1 MKLIMKNRTLTL
13 LTRILTYCFITL
25 GIIACSENSEI
36 NQSNVTVSSGQG
48 TLEGQWEYLGGDAAH
63 TRYSPANQITA
74 DNFEDLEEAWTW
86 DGASFNAQS
95 GRSTPSYING
105 TLYTVAGAR
114 RYVTAINPET
124 GEITT
129 PINPDTDEPYPRDN
143 GYENIILLS
152 KMAIPFDSV
161 LDSGIKEYY
170 GIK

>member
-25 GIIACSENSEI
+25 GIIACSENSEM
-36 NQSNVTVSSGQG
+36 NQSNVTVTSGQG

-63 TRYSPANQITA
+63 TRYSPANQINT
-74 DNFEDLEEAWTW
+74 DNFEDIEEAWTW

-114 RYVTAINPET
+114 RYVTALNPET
-124 GEITT
+124 GELIWSYG
-129 PINPDTDEPYPRDN
+129 EPKTGR
-143 GYENIILLS
+143 YEYS
-152 KMAIPFDSV
+152 MRKD
-161 LDSGIKEYY
+161 Y
-170 GIK
+170 GKGVAYAEIDGRGVIYISSPAFFT